1 MKRYKWRSEIQRL
14 MLIAMG
20 IIFAALV
27 AVEAVYLAIYRT
39 TIAENTN
46 LLNEAQANK
55 IYNDLNDMWYQMN
68 LLSAT
73 ISRCDAMEEYLYSE
87 NGLAQAME
95 LRRFVVYLVQTAGN
109 YIDSVIV
116 TDLEGDALFAYPI
129 NAMGISKAMMERV
142 IYANA
147 RVAAERG
154 GTVIACTRYGNVM
167 CSRGSVIPL
176 FIDQIKSGNPI
187 TITDPDMTRFLMNL
201 DEAVDLVMFAFQ
213 HANPG
218 DLFIQKADASTI
230 GDLAKAVQKLFGDTG
245 THIIGTRH
253 GEKLYE
259 TLMTR
264 EERLR
269 SEDMGNYYRV
279 AADNRDLNYSAL
291 PSG

>member
-73 ISRCDAMEEYLYSE
+73 ISRCDAMEEYLCSE

-116 TDLEGDALFAYPI
+116 TDLEGDALFA
-129 NAMGISKAMMERV
+129 
-142 IYANA
+142 
-147 RVAAERG
+147 
-154 GTVIACTRYGNVM
+154 
-167 CSRGSVIPL
+167 
-176 FIDQIKSGNPI
+176 
-187 TITDPDMTRFLMNL
+187 
-201 DEAVDLVMFAFQ
+201 
-213 HANPG
+213 
-218 DLFIQKADASTI
+218 
-230 GDLAKAVQKLFGDTG
+230 
-245 THIIGTRH
+245 
-253 GEKLYE
+253 
-259 TLMTR
+259 
-264 EERLR
+264 
-269 SEDMGNYYRV
+269 
-279 AADNRDLNYSAL
+279 
-291 PSG
+291 

>member
-116 TDLEGDALFAYPI
+116 TDLEGDALFA
-129 NAMGISKAMMERV
+129 
-142 IYANA
+142 
-147 RVAAERG
+147 
-154 GTVIACTRYGNVM
+154 
-167 CSRGSVIPL
+167 
-176 FIDQIKSGNPI
+176 
-187 TITDPDMTRFLMNL
+187 
-201 DEAVDLVMFAFQ
+201 
-213 HANPG
+213 
-218 DLFIQKADASTI
+218 
-230 GDLAKAVQKLFGDTG
+230 
-245 THIIGTRH
+245 
-253 GEKLYE
+253 
-259 TLMTR
+259 
-264 EERLR
+264 
-269 SEDMGNYYRV
+269 
-279 AADNRDLNYSAL
+279 
-291 PSG
+291 

>member
-73 ISRCDAMEEYLYSE
+73 ISRCDAMEDYLYSE

-116 TDLEGDALFAYPI
+116 TDLEGDALFA
-129 NAMGISKAMMERV
+129 
-142 IYANA
+142 
-147 RVAAERG
+147 
-154 GTVIACTRYGNVM
+154 
-167 CSRGSVIPL
+167 
-176 FIDQIKSGNPI
+176 
-187 TITDPDMTRFLMNL
+187 
-201 DEAVDLVMFAFQ
+201 
-213 HANPG
+213 
-218 DLFIQKADASTI
+218 
-230 GDLAKAVQKLFGDTG
+230 
-245 THIIGTRH
+245 
-253 GEKLYE
+253 
-259 TLMTR
+259 
-264 EERLR
+264 
-269 SEDMGNYYRV
+269 
-279 AADNRDLNYSAL
+279 
-291 PSG
+291 

>member
-1 MKRYKWRSEIQRL
+1 MRRLMKRYKWRSEIQRL

-116 TDLEGDALFAYPI
+116 TDLEGDALFA
-129 NAMGISKAMMERV
+129 
-142 IYANA
+142 
-147 RVAAERG
+147 
-154 GTVIACTRYGNVM
+154 
-167 CSRGSVIPL
+167 
-176 FIDQIKSGNPI
+176 
-187 TITDPDMTRFLMNL
+187 
-201 DEAVDLVMFAFQ
+201 
-213 HANPG
+213 
-218 DLFIQKADASTI
+218 
-230 GDLAKAVQKLFGDTG
+230 
-245 THIIGTRH
+245 
-253 GEKLYE
+253 
-259 TLMTR
+259 
-264 EERLR
+264 
-269 SEDMGNYYRV
+269 
-279 AADNRDLNYSAL
+279 
-291 PSG
+291 

>member
-1 MKRYKWRSEIQRL
+1 MRRLMKRYMWRSEIQRL

-116 TDLEGDALFAYPI
+116 TDLEGDALFA
-129 NAMGISKAMMERV
+129 
-142 IYANA
+142 
-147 RVAAERG
+147 
-154 GTVIACTRYGNVM
+154 
-167 CSRGSVIPL
+167 
-176 FIDQIKSGNPI
+176 
-187 TITDPDMTRFLMNL
+187 
-201 DEAVDLVMFAFQ
+201 
-213 HANPG
+213 
-218 DLFIQKADASTI
+218 
-230 GDLAKAVQKLFGDTG
+230 
-245 THIIGTRH
+245 
-253 GEKLYE
+253 
-259 TLMTR
+259 
-264 EERLR
+264 
-269 SEDMGNYYRV
+269 
-279 AADNRDLNYSAL
+279 
-291 PSG
+291 